1 MPPEISIDNM
11 AYITYN
17 EHYAEQKGGDGLA
30 NDENTFDVEYYEKP
44 DGTYPAEEFILAQNV
59 KMMAKL
65 FKLLDLLELKGNEL
79 REPYSKYLEDG
90 ILELRAIQ
98 GGDITRVLYFFVAG
112 RRIILTHGFAKDT
125 QKTPRAELRRAK
137 DYRADYLEME
147 GQSDG

>member
-1 MPPEISIDNM
+1 ME
-11 AYITYN
+11 YIIYN
-17 EHYAEQKGGDGLA
+17 GCSTVWRSGDGLA
-30 NDENTFDVEYYEKP
+30 DDESTFEVYYYEKP

-65 FKLLDLLELKGNEL
+65 FKLLELLELKGNEL

-98 GGDITRVLYFFVAG
+98 GNDITRVLYFFVAG
-112 RRIILTHGFAKDT
+112 RKIILTHGFTKDT
-125 QKTPRAELRRAK
+125 QKTPPAELRRAK
-137 DYRADYLEME
+137 DYRADYLERE